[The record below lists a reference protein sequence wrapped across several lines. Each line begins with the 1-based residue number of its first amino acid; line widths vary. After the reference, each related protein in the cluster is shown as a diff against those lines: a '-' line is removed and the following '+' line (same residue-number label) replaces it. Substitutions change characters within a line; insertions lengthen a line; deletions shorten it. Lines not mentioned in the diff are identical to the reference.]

1 MFYALYTWELNES
14 LAAQFVGEWER
25 VTVEVYENCGSYGA
39 RLFRDEEGL
48 YYSIAKWNSKSDRD
62 NCSILNEQ
70 GEAFDKLM
78 DQCINTKFI
87 SEYGEKEEDVLP
99 QKDLELILNLSRDRP
114 FLTSE

>member
-48 YYSIAKWNSKSDRD
+48 YYSIAKWDSKSDRD
-62 NCSILNEQ
+62 NCSVLKEQ
-70 GEAFDKLM
+70 GEAFEILM
-78 DQCINTKFI
+78 SQCINTKF
-87 SEYGEKEEDVLP
+87 SSYYGEKEEDVMP
-99 QKDLELILNLSRDRP
+99 QKDLELILNLSRERSFQKP
-114 FLTSE
+114 E